1 MPAARLRIV
10 ILLGWVILLAAAAL
24 YLWPSLPALQSD
36 LGRLHDLLQHGAGW
50 RQRNPALA
58 ILSFLGGF
66 AVAGSL
72 PLPVVVALTLT
83 GGAFFGFWL
92 GLGLSLLGTVL
103 AATISF
109 LVARHL
115 LSGWVRKSLSTRI
128 ERLDARVEQD
138 GALALLSLRLTPALP
153 FFVVNIMSG
162 LSIMS
167 VQRFAWIT
175 ALGVLPNKIILTAAG
190 TELAEIQRVSD
201 IFGPRVVAGTDE
213 RRSIIEHIH
222 ASGLFVWRH
231 AGRSSLRESSTEALL
246 RDADARHPGLSRLA
260 RTGQAEA
267 IARITGQSAQWVL
280 DVLTGSEEKGHRG
293 FTQDIQRIQEI
304 RKEL

>member
-1 MPAARLRIV
+1 MPAAGLRIV

-190 TELAEIQRVSD
+190 TELAEVQRVSD
-201 IFGPRVVAGTDE
+201 IFGPRVVALIAALAVLPWAM
-213 RRSIIEHIH
+213 R
-222 ASGLFVWRH
+222 W
-231 AGRSSLRESSTEALL
+231 LRL
-246 RDADARHPGLSRLA
+246 RMARA
-260 RTGQAEA
+260 R
-267 IARITGQSAQWVL
+267 
-280 DVLTGSEEKGHRG
+280 
-293 FTQDIQRIQEI
+293 
-304 RKEL
+304 